1 MKTPLR
7 GSWSK
12 VAFFSQSSAMTDR
25 VRESS
30 ACESVRRVSL
40 DMEAKILG

>member
-12 VAFFSQSSAMTDR
+12 VAFFSQSSVMTDL
-25 VRESS
+25 VRQSS

-40 DMEAKILG
+40 DMAANILG